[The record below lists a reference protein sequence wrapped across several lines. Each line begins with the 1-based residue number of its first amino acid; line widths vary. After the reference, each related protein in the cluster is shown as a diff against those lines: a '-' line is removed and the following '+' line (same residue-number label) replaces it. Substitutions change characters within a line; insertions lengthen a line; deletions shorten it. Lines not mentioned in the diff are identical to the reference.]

1 MNGVNISSV
10 THCQAVS
17 FLRHPGP
24 VLHLLVLQ
32 EKGFSS
38 RSSQQDPS
46 STNREVIH
54 VTLVKRDRSEPLG
67 IKLIRKTDEAGIF
80 ILDLLEGGLA
90 AKNGKLS
97 RNDRVLSI
105 NGQDLRQG
113 TPEAA
118 AQIIQVSPDVDIFQL
133 CGNGCEWQGSCSEP
147 GLKTHQGELHSPK
160 SLSWKVIPL
169 WMCGKHSFQMMIN
182 TKTGNLW

>member
-24 VLHLLVLQ
+24 VVQLMVLQ
-32 EKGFSS
+32 EKGFSKAAQQEC
-38 RSSQQDPS
+38 SSS
-46 STNREVIH
+46 AREVIH

-118 AQIIQVSPDVDIFQL
+118 AQIIQVSSVMERL
-133 CGNGCEWQGSCSEP
+133 
-147 GLKTHQGELHSPK
+147 
-160 SLSWKVIPL
+160 
-169 WMCGKHSFQMMIN
+169 
-182 TKTGNLW
+182 

>member
-24 VLHLLVLQ
+24 VLHLVVLQ
-32 EKGFSS
+32 EKGFSNKTT
-38 RSSQQDPS
+38 QQD
-46 STNREVIH
+46 STSAPNREVIH
-54 VTLVKRDRSEPLG
+54 VTLIKRDRSEPLG

-118 AQIIQVSPDVDIFQL
+118 AQIIQVTYDAVRL
-133 CGNGCEWQGSCSEP
+133 RG
-147 GLKTHQGELHSPK
+147 
-160 SLSWKVIPL
+160 
-169 WMCGKHSFQMMIN
+169 
-182 TKTGNLW
+182 

>member
-24 VLHLLVLQ
+24 VLHLMVLQ
-32 EKGFSS
+32 EKGFSNKTA
-38 RSSQQDPS
+38 QQDS
-46 STNREVIH
+46 TATNREVIH

-118 AQIIQVSPDVDIFQL
+118 AQIIQVSSDMKKL
-133 CGNGCEWQGSCSEP
+133 CGNGSVWLIQGSCSEL
-147 GLKTHQGELHSPK
+147 GLTERTRATC
-160 SLSWKVIPL
+160 IPPHL
-169 WMCGKHSFQMMIN
+169 PRGKRLPCGCVGSTASKRR
-182 TKTGNLW
+182 

>member
-24 VLHLLVLQ
+24 VLHLMVLQ
-32 EKGFSS
+32 EKGFSN
-38 RSSQQDPS
+38 RTAQQDCTAS
-46 STNREVIH
+46 SREVIH

-118 AQIIQVSPDVDIFQL
+118 AQIIQVSSDMEMAVS
-133 CGNGCEWQGSCSEP
+133 GCWQGSCSEP
-147 GLKTHQGELHSPK
+147 GLAEHTRPSC
-160 SLSWKVIPL
+160 IPPNL
-169 WMCGKHSFQMMIN
+169 CHGK
-182 TKTGNLW
+182 

>member
-24 VLHLLVLQ
+24 VLHLMVLQ
-32 EKGFSS
+32 EKGFSNKTA
-38 RSSQQDPS
+38 QQDS
-46 STNREVIH
+46 TSATNREVIH
-54 VTLVKRDRSEPLG
+54 VTLIKRDRSEPLG

-118 AQIIQVSPDVDIFQL
+118 AQIIQVIYDVVRL
-133 CGNGCEWQGSCSEP
+133 YG
-147 GLKTHQGELHSPK
+147 
-160 SLSWKVIPL
+160 
-169 WMCGKHSFQMMIN
+169 
-182 TKTGNLW
+182 

>member
-17 FLRHPGP
+17 FLRHPGS
-24 VLHLLVLQ
+24 VLHLMVLQ

-38 RSSQQDPS
+38 KAAQQECS
-46 STNREVIH
+46 STAREVIH

-118 AQIIQVSPDVDIFQL
+118 AQIIQVSSVMERLRVAD
-133 CGNGCEWQGSCSEP
+133 GRANRR
-147 GLKTHQGELHSPK
+147 HQGKLHSPK
-160 SLSWKVIPL
+160 SLSWKVTPL
-169 WMCGKHSFQMMIN
+169 WMCGKHHFQMKTN
-182 TKTGNLW
+182 TRSGNPW

>member
-24 VLHLLVLQ
+24 ILHLMVLQ
-32 EKGFSS
+32 EKGFSNKTA
-38 RSSQQDPS
+38 QQDS
-46 STNREVIH
+46 TSATNREVIH

-113 TPEAA
+113 TPETA
-118 AQIIQVSPDVDIFQL
+118 AQIIQVIDNAAEVVWLMTLQL
-133 CGNGCEWQGSCSEP
+133 P
-147 GLKTHQGELHSPK
+147 ALMAGLL
-160 SLSWKVIPL
+160 L
-169 WMCGKHSFQMMIN
+169 
-182 TKTGNLW
+182 